1 MENTI
6 NTINNENTILFTI
19 GRMNPPTSGHMML
32 IRKMMLYALNNN
44 LTQINLILSG
54 TVDNK
59 KNPISCN
66 EKRNLLIHFLLS
78 HQKEL
83 LKIENPSLSSK
94 IDELQVKIICMD
106 DVLNPEFGTHPIM
119 KSVNY
124 ILKELYGYPR
134 ENIRMILFIG
144 QDRENDYFWIQKSL
158 RERNPQVSLDINSE
172 GLERPEG
179 AISATYIRQ
188 LAIDGN
194 WDEFKNEMFK
204 TGLDENTAYSL
215 YLQIKGKLVPKKPSR
230 TRTKKGGRI
239 KCIKRSKSRTKSRK
253 ASRTSRTSK
262 KRI

>member
-106 DVLNPEFGTHPIM
+106 DVLNPEYGTHPIM

-134 ENIRMILFIG
+134 NGINMILFIG

-194 WDEFKNEMFK
+194 WDEFKKEMFK
-204 TGLDENTAYSL
+204 TGLDEPTAYSL
-215 YLQIKGKLVPKKPSR
+215 YLQIKGKLVSKKPS
-230 TRTKKGGRI
+230 RTKKGGRR
-239 KCIKRSKSRTKSRK
+239 KSIKRSKKKRTKSRK
-253 ASRTSRTSK
+253 ARR
-262 KRI
+262 

>member
-1 MENTI
+1 ME

-54 TVDNK
+54 SVDNK
-59 KNPISCN
+59 KNPISCT

-83 LKIENPSLSSK
+83 LKIENPSLSYK

-106 DVLNPEFGTHPIM
+106 DVLNPDYGTHPIM
-119 KSVNY
+119 KSINY

-134 ENIRMILFIG
+134 VNLNMILFIG
-144 QDRENDYFWIQKSL
+144 QDRENDYFWIQDSL
-158 RERNPQVSLDINSE
+158 RKKNPPVSLDINSE

-204 TGLDENTAYSL
+204 TGLDEPTAYSL
-215 YLQIKGKLVPKKPSR
+215 YKQIKEKLVSKKPSTR
-230 TRTKKGGRI
+230 TRTKKSI
-239 KCIKRSKSRTKSRK
+239 KKKRNNKSRK
-253 ASRTSRTSK
+253 SK
-262 KRI
+262 KRN

>member
-6 NTINNENTILFTI
+6 NIINNENTILFTI

-54 TVDNK
+54 SVDNK

-106 DVLNPEFGTHPIM
+106 DVLNPEYGTHPIM

-134 ENIRMILFIG
+134 NGINMILFIG

-194 WDEFKNEMFK
+194 WDEFKKEMFK
-204 TGLDENTAYSL
+204 TGLDEPTAYSL
-215 YLQIKGKLVPKKPSR
+215 YLQIKGKLVSKKPS
-230 TRTKKGGRI
+230 RTKKGGRR
-239 KCIKRSKSRTKSRK
+239 KSIKRSKKKRTKSRK
-253 ASRTSRTSK
+253 ARR
-262 KRI
+262 

>member
-106 DVLNPEFGTHPIM
+106 DVLNPEYGTHPIM

-204 TGLDENTAYSL
+204 TGLDEPRAYSL
-215 YLQIKGKLVPKKPSR
+215 YLQIKGKLVPIKK
-230 TRTKKGGRI
+230 TRTKKGGRR
-239 KCIKRSKSRTKSRK
+239 KANSKSRSKSRKARRKSRK
-253 ASRTSRTSK
+253 AA
-262 KRI
+262 

>member
-59 KNPISCN
+59 KNPISCT

-106 DVLNPEFGTHPIM
+106 DVLSPEFGTHPIM

-158 RERNPQVSLDINSE
+158 RERNPQVSLDIN

-194 WDEFKNEMFK
+194 WDEFKKEMFK
-204 TGLDENTAYSL
+204 TGLDEPTAFSL
-215 YLQIKGKLVPKKPSR
+215 YNEIKEKMVSISKKAS
-230 TRTKKGGRI
+230 RTKKGGRRKDRTRKSI
-239 KCIKRSKSRTKSRK
+239 KKKSR
-253 ASRTSRTSK
+253 RTCTNK
-262 KRI
+262 KRN